1 MTSPSHATEQFLGL
15 LAERSQHAP
24 LAVARAPGRVNL
36 IGDHIDYC
44 GGPVLPI
51 ALPHACHAAIL
62 PESAKQGTLRI
73 TSTSNDDTVT
83 IPADRPLE
91 PGRDAPIGSWASY
104 AIGAIAEVQEM
115 TPLTRLAGC
124 ELLVHTDIPIGAGL
138 SSSAALEVSV
148 ALAASGALDLDLAGL
163 DLARRCR
170 RAEHRF
176 AGMPCGLMDQAAS
189 VLSKAGHALL
199 LNCAD
204 ETYRH
209 VPLPES
215 AGLLVIDSGVRHTL
229 AGGAY
234 AERWAMCVSASER
247 LGVEHLAHAE
257 LDAVETLPERL
268 RPIARHVI
276 TESER
281 VRRACE
287 AFEQAD
293 LPRAGQLMLESHAS
307 LRDDIGVSCAEID
320 TLVDRLQTVKGVHGL
335 RMTGGGFGGSIVVLV
350 QRGSEQPARTAAEQ
364 CRDVCPNLAIIEA
377 IPSDGASLIA
387 PSA

>member
-1 MTSPSHATEQFLGL
+1 MTSPSHATEQFLRL

-51 ALPHACHAAIL
+51 ALNHACHAAIL
-62 PESAKQGTLRI
+62 PHAAPHGTIRLA
-73 TSTSNDDTVT
+73 STSHDDTVT
-83 IPADRPLE
+83 IPADHPLE
-91 PGRDAPIGSWASY
+91 PGHDAPIGSWASY

-124 ELLVHTDIPIGAGL
+124 ELLVQTDIPIGAGL

-148 ALAASGALDLDLAGL
+148 ALAVSGALDLDIAGL

-189 VLSKAGHALL
+189 VLAKAGHALL
-199 LNCAD
+199 LDCAD
-204 ETYRH
+204 ETFRH

-215 AGLLVIDSGVRHTL
+215 AGLIVIDSGVRHTL

-234 AERWAMCVSASER
+234 AERWAMCVSATER
-247 LGVEHLAHAE
+247 LGVEHLVRAE

-307 LRDDIGVSCAEID
+307 LRDDFGVSCAEID
-320 TLVDRLQTVKGVHGL
+320 TLVDRLQSLDGVHGL
-335 RMTGGGFGGSIVVLV
+335 RMTGGGFGGSVVLLLK
-350 QRGSEQPARTAAEQ
+350 QGSEDAVIAHAET
-364 CRDVCPNLAIIEA
+364 CRDACPNLKAIPVT
-377 IPSDGASLIA
+377 PSDGASRLA
-387 PSA
+387 